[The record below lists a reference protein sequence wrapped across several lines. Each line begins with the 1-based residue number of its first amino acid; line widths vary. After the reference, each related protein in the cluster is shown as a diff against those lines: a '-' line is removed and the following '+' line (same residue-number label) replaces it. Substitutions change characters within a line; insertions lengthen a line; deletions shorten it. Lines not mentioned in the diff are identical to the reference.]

1 MLHRIPFEDKRMKK
15 RFIFTTPG
23 TKVRTDKTQNYLLL
37 FVQYLEF
44 RSAKQHQRS
53 KQIQTKDPAPAG
65 GTFLA
70 VPAACSCSCSLAVL
84 LRYLT
89 RYFRLRTGRP
99 SSASRYCWMVDGPG
113 SSQSTTYHSV
123 PLSSRYISR

>member
-1 MLHRIPFEDKRMKK
+1 MLHRIPFEDKRRKDSFLPLLVQRYGQTK
-15 RFIFTTPG
+15 RKTT
-23 TKVRTDKTQNYLLL
+23 YYCL
-37 FVQYLEF
+37 YLEF